1 MARPMILTT
10 SGTSASSVAPL
21 CHFVDRFNVSVNT
34 VVTGSA
40 TYTLQFTADDPFAS
54 NFVPASANW
63 KSHPSMTSSTISDI
77 VEFTAPVRAVRINQ
91 TSGAGS
97 VSATVIQM
105 DV

>member
-10 SGTSASSVAPL
+10 SGTEASLVAPL
-21 CHFVDRFNVSVNT
+21 CHFVGRFNVSVNT

-40 TYTLQFTADDPFAS
+40 TYTLQFTADNPFAS

-91 TSGAGS
+91 TAGAGS